1 MKGFYIDSATQM
13 ALLAL
18 FDHERLLASKRIQ
31 VGPLAKENIFAI
43 FITPATI
50 RL

>member
-1 MKGFYIDSATQM
+1 MKGFYIDSANQM

-18 FDHERLLASKRIQ
+18 FDHERPLASKRIP